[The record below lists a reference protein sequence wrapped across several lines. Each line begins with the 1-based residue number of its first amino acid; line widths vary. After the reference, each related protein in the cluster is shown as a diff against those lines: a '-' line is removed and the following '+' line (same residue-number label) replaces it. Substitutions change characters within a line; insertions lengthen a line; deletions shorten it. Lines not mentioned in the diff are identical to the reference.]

1 MMVNE
6 LNMTLGKV
14 ILLSVL
20 IVLAGVGMV
29 YALGYEF
36 TPKNATQTSP
46 IAEGSANQSEL
57 NFTLQLQKTNY
68 SLGEPI
74 NITLTFTNISNQTIN
89 FTYSMDVFDFLVY
102 NGTNNVIYQWSW
114 SKIFPYYMGII
125 PLAPGENFT
134 ESFVWP
140 QITGPSTINPSMVSL
155 PVSPGTYYIVGQMGT
170 LQTTPIQVT
179 ISSSSPSPSTGTL
192 FVIAFY
198 AVKQPD
204 GSYKGSYVE
213 ALITVIG
220 PENHTGITTTD
231 PWNPLNFTV
240 APGQYSVVG
249 TYDSITQNVTVNV
262 SAGSYGVAFLNFG
275 SSPPPPLS
283 LPPTAEGVN
292 DGLKL
297 TMTLEKTEYTIGEP
311 VNITLTITNI
321 SNQTTTIGLS
331 AYNDFDFRVYNG
343 TNSTLYQWSNRWIG
357 VAVPQVI
364 WLETLNAGESLSE
377 NLAWSQTCYNTGL
390 SEGVPVSPGEYHIV
404 GQIGSILSGKN
415 STIETTPIQVTIVK
429 P

>member
-170 LQTTPIQVT
+170 LQTTPIQ
-179 ISSSSPSPSTGTL
+179 I
-192 FVIAFY
+192 
-198 AVKQPD
+198 
-204 GSYKGSYVE
+204 
-213 ALITVIG
+213 
-220 PENHTGITTTD
+220 
-231 PWNPLNFTV
+231 
-240 APGQYSVVG
+240 
-249 TYDSITQNVTVNV
+249 
-262 SAGSYGVAFLNFG
+262 
-275 SSPPPPLS
+275 
-283 LPPTAEGVN
+283 
-292 DGLKL
+292 
-297 TMTLEKTEYTIGEP
+297 TIG
-311 VNITLTITNI
+311 
-321 SNQTTTIGLS
+321 S
-331 AYNDFDFRVYNG
+331 
-343 TNSTLYQWSNRWIG
+343 
-357 VAVPQVI
+357 
-364 WLETLNAGESLSE
+364 
-377 NLAWSQTCYNTGL
+377 
-390 SEGVPVSPGEYHIV
+390 
-404 GQIGSILSGKN
+404 
-415 STIETTPIQVTIVK
+415 
-429 P
+429 